1 MAADGTPGPVDH
13 PPVRSVL
20 VVGAGLAGARTVQA
34 LRAAGYAGTVT
45 MLGAEGVE
53 PYDRPPLSKE
63 LLSRP
68 EPAWLRD
75 ELGVDLADVDLRP
88 TEPATALHHDADG
101 VAVRTA
107 AGRHEADAAVLATG
121 AGPVRPAGWDS
132 ALTLHTATD
141 AAALRAAVGPG
152 RRLVVVGAGWIG
164 AEVAGV
170 AAAAGTQV
178 TVVEAGPAPLAT
190 ALGARVGALTVPW
203 YAQAGVRLLTGT
215 AVSRV
220 HPGGVVLDDGTH
232 EPADAVL
239 VAVGVRPAS
248 GWLAGAVPLAADG
261 SVQVDSGMRVPGT
274 HGRVLAVGDVATRAS
289 HRHGRVP
296 GGHWDAALREPEIA
310 VASLLGREGPDGP
323 ADPAPYLWSD
333 QLGHALS
340 AYGLP
345 RADDDVV
352 LRGDPSGP
360 FTALWFAPGTST
372 VHAVLAVDRPRDVA
386 AARRLFSGPDLP
398 QLDPAIAADP
408 DRPLR

>member
-1 MAADGTPGPVDH
+1 MAADGTPGPMSD
-13 PPVRSVL
+13 PPVRSVV

-34 LRAAGYAGTVT
+34 LRGAGFTGELT
-45 MLGAEGVE
+45 LIGAEGVE

-75 ELGVDLADVDLRP
+75 ELDVDLSSVDVRLA
-88 TEPATALHHDADG
+88 EPATGLHHDAGG
-101 VAVRTA
+101 VTVRTT
-107 AGRHEADAAVLATG
+107 AGSYPADAVVLATG
-121 AGPVRPAGWDS
+121 AGPVRPAGWDG
-132 ALTLHTATD
+132 ALTLHTAAD

-170 AAAAGTQV
+170 AAAAGTDV

-190 ALGARVGALTVPW
+190 ALGATVGTLTVPW

-215 AVSRV
+215 AVQQV
-220 HPGGVVLDDGTH
+220 GPGHVVLPDT
-232 EPADAVL
+232 ELPADAVL

-248 GWLAGAVPLAADG
+248 GWLAGAVQLAPDG
-261 SVQVDSGMRVPGT
+261 SVEVDAGMRVPGT
-274 HGRVLAVGDVATRAS
+274 HGRVLAVGDVAARAS
-289 HRHGRVP
+289 RRHGQVP
-296 GGHWDAALREPEIA
+296 GGHWDGALREPEIA
-310 VASLLGREGPDGP
+310 AASLLGRHGPDGP

-345 RADDDVV
+345 RSGDEVV
-352 LRGDPSGP
+352 LRGDPAGAFS
-360 FTALWFAPGTST
+360 AVWFEPGTPT
-372 VHAVLAVDRPRDVA
+372 VRAVLAVDRPRDVA
-386 AARRLFSGPDLP
+386 AARRLFAGPDLP
-398 QLDPAIAADP
+398 QLERASVADP
-408 DRPLR
+408 SRPLR